1 MSQQH
6 PQQPGWGHPQQPQQ
20 PGQGTPQPPPKKTP
34 VGKVVGFSCLG
45 IVVLFALLGI
55 IGSVIGDAPSSTS
68 KGTSATAADD
78 KAADG
83 ETKDDAP
90 AADPQPSKTA
100 KEDAKPEEP
109 KKPEQPT
116 ASATAD
122 RQEEKAD
129 AGKAAGIPPKPTGKE
144 RQALLDALAAAA
156 PDVVR
161 YEDKA
166 IDAARNQCSAINGGA
181 QRLNWSA
188 AQRFTYKDV
197 VTTEAQ
203 GKKINAAL
211 KDSGFC
217 KV

>member
-20 PGQGTPQPPPKKTP
+20 PGQGAPPPPPPKKTP

-55 IGSVIGDAPSSTS
+55 VGALLGDDSSSTS
-68 KGTSATAADD
+68 KGTSASAAE
-78 KAADG
+78 G
-83 ETKDDAP
+83 EKKDDPP
-90 AADPQPSKTA
+90 AADPEPSKTA
-100 KEDAKPEEP
+100 TEDSKPEEP
-109 KKPEQPT
+109 EKTEKPT

-129 AGKAAGIPPKPTGKE
+129 AGKTAGIPPKPTGKE

-161 YEDKA
+161 YEDRA

-181 QRLNWSA
+181 QRLDWSA
-188 AQRFTYKDV
+188 SQRFTYKDV
-197 VTTEAQ
+197 VTSEAQ
-203 GKKINAAL
+203 GAKINEAL
-211 KDSGFC
+211 KGSGFC

>member
-1 MSQQH
+1 MSQQYPQKPGSGH
-6 PQQPGWGHPQQPQQ
+6 PQQPGSD
-20 PGQGTPQPPPKKTP
+20 TPPPKKTP
-34 VGKVVGFSCLG
+34 VGKVIGFSCLG
-45 IVVLFALLGI
+45 IVVFFALLGI
-55 IGSVIGDAPSSTS
+55 VGSVIGEDSTS
-68 KGTSATAADD
+68 KGTSVSADD
-78 KAADG
+78 DKG
-83 ETKDDAP
+83 TESEKKDDAP
-90 AADPQPSKTA
+90 AADPKPSK
-100 KEDAKPEEP
+100 DAKDTTSE
-109 KKPEQPT
+109 KPTKTEKPA

-122 RQEEKAD
+122 SDQKQKTD
-129 AGKAAGIPPKPTGKE
+129 SGKTVGIPPKPTGQE

-181 QRLNWSA
+181 QRLDWSA

-203 GKKINAAL
+203 GKKINDAL
-211 KDSGFC
+211 KASGFC